1 MDKFTF
7 GRINYKFGALSEKNT
22 VYWNNGESVDLKV
35 VVVKFMTIYSDTSA
49 NEDNS
54 FRNHI
59 R

>member
-7 GRINYKFGALSEKNT
+7 GRINYKFGASSEKNT